1 MFKDL
6 LINRQTYIQRDL
18 LDQIN
23 EETLKQKQTNM
34 STVTESKPTVV
45 TTQRI
50 KPSEVL
56 TLLKSGYTRYAKDNK
71 GYGSIQEKYNLT
83 NLAVQKL
90 FKTPLLKN
98 RKTIV
103 PDFILEED
111 DSTPLTEIFG
121 RDRITSIE
129 EEFEEQV
136 LAPEEV
142 IEAMDSISSKE
153 APLFS

>member
-1 MFKDL
+1 MDNKKIGKSLSQKVRELEAKYGKNNPRIGMFKDL

-71 GYGSIQEKYNLT
+71 GYGSIQEK
-83 NLAVQKL
+83 
-90 FKTPLLKN
+90 
-98 RKTIV
+98 
-103 PDFILEED
+103 
-111 DSTPLTEIFG
+111 
-121 RDRITSIE
+121 
-129 EEFEEQV
+129 
-136 LAPEEV
+136 
-142 IEAMDSISSKE
+142 
-153 APLFS
+153 